1 MGTGAAIFLI
11 IVFVL
16 CVLLLL
22 PVRIKG
28 SFGDGK
34 WAVTVYYAF
43 IRVFRKSSEPEKP
56 PDAQP
61 DKPPADT
68 SEAAQEEKPE
78 TAPEVKPE
86 PDAVQTESPAAPEA
100 PAETVP
106 QAAEPAAE
114 VSAPAEPQ
122 EPEPK
127 PQVQTEE
134 FPAQEPEAP
143 HAVTAAEETAPEPA
157 ASAEE
162 PEADETAPETGETA
176 EQAEEKPKK
185 RGFFKRIKP
194 QSVPEAIGLAK
205 DALASLSPAL
215 KFLTRHFHFRH
226 VKLYLAVATDDPA
239 KTGTLYGRICAAA
252 YNLLAALQCWVDI
265 EADEFRILA
274 DFYNDSITFRASLE
288 LRVSPAALILT
299 VLILGIRF
307 LWRTWC
313 RFRRED
319 KEAKR
324 MEEETRPL
332 PDSAAA

>member
-22 PVRIKG
+22 PIRVKG

-34 WAVTVYYAF
+34 WAVTVCYAF
-43 IRVFRKSSEPEKP
+43 IRVFRKSSDSEEPTDEK
-56 PDAQP
+56 P

-78 TAPEVKPE
+78 
-86 PDAVQTESPAAPEA
+86 PDSVQAESPAAPEA

-106 QAAEPAAE
+106 QTAEPAAE
-114 VSAPAEPQ
+114 ISAPAEPQ
-122 EPEPK
+122 EPEPE
-127 PQVQTEE
+127 PQPQQQVQTEE

-143 HAVTAAEETAPEPA
+143 HAATAAEETAPEPE

-162 PEADETAPETGETA
+162 PEADETAPESEKP
-176 EQAEEKPKK
+176 EEKPEEKPKK

-226 VKLYLAVATDDPA
+226 VKLYLAVASDDPA

-288 LRVSPAALILT
+288 LRVSPAALLLT
-299 VLILGIRF
+299 ALILGTRF

-324 MEEETRPL
+324 IEEETRPL